1 MVRTVAGLF
10 KPRQVLE
17 EAVLCWVNRSERGQM
32 AGGQIRN
39 VMTAGRVLWE

>member
-17 EAVLCWVNRSERGQM
+17 EAVLCWVNRSEP
-32 AGGQIRN
+32 
-39 VMTAGRVLWE
+39 GRWQVGKSAIS